1 MDSIQ
6 DLYVWGHGKEKDGK
20 MIKIKDRGFVS
31 KTREVRRRCIFLK
44 QFHFLT
50 FTWFLKNL
58 FMMRNFKWMP
68 K

>member
-31 KTREVRRRCIFLK
+31 KTREVRRRCIF
-44 QFHFLT
+44 
-50 FTWFLKNL
+50 
-58 FMMRNFKWMP
+58 FKSDFIF
-68 K
+68 